1 MKRRDFI
8 TLLGGAA
15 AVSSVSWPLGAR
27 AQQQPPML
35 RVGAV
40 SGQTRSG
47 PIFVA
52 FEQRMAELGYQAGKN
67 FTLEFVH
74 VSSIEGLESGYRE
87 LVARKVDIIVAGG
100 PEASLKSALAA
111 AGTLPIVMVAIN
123 FDPFAHGYVTS
134 LARPGGNVTGLFFQQ
149 IELSM
154 KRIQLFMDAL
164 PNMRGA
170 TVFWDAASADLWRA
184 TQEAAK
190 QLGLRLAGIELRDPP
205 HDYDRA
211 LAQSAPDDRG
221 GLIAMASP
229 FFFVDRERLA
239 GFALRNRMASMF
251 ASREY
256 VEAGGLL
263 SYGPSITGMYRRAAE
278 YVDRIAKGAK
288 PSDLPIEQPTR
299 FELIVNVKTAKAIG
313 VDVPVHLQQLADEVI
328 E

>member
-15 AVSSVSWPLGAR
+15 AASSVCWPLGAR
-27 AQQQPPML
+27 AQQPPQML
-35 RVGAV
+35 RVGVV

-67 FTLEFVH
+67 FTLEFVRAA
-74 VSSIEGLESGYRE
+74 SIEEFESGYRE
-87 LVARKVDIIVAGG
+87 LAARKVDIILAGG
-100 PEASLKSALAA
+100 PEITLKSALAV
-111 AGTLPIVMVAIN
+111 AGRLPIVMIAIN
-123 FDPFAHGYVTS
+123 YDPFAHGYVTS
-134 LARPGGNVTGLFFQQ
+134 LARPSGNVTGIFFQQ

-154 KRIQLFMDAL
+154 KRVQLVMDAL

-170 TVFWDAASADLWRA
+170 TVFWDAASADLWRG

-190 QLGLRLAGIELRDPP
+190 QLGLRLAGIDLRDPP
-205 HDYDRA
+205 YDYDRA
-211 LAQSAPDDRG
+211 LAQSPPDHRG
-221 GLIAMASP
+221 GLIALASP
-229 FFFVDRERLA
+229 FLFVDRERLA
-239 GFALRNRMASMF
+239 DFALRNRMASMF

-256 VEAGGLL
+256 VDAGGLL
-263 SYGPSITGMYRRAAE
+263 SYGPSITGLYRRAAE

-299 FELIVNVKTAKAIG
+299 FELIINVKTAKAIG